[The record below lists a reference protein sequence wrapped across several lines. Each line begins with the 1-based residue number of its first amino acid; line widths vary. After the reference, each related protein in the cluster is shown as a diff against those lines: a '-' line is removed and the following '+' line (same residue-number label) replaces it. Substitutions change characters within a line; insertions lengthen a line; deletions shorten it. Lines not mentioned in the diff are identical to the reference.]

1 MHHVRISPRWKI
13 VKCRTIREDAHS
25 APSRAP
31 VTLLSSATAFLA
43 NDALMSGNDAQR
55 VYAHPGQ
62 HHSEISPRRLF
73 RPFCLVAR
81 KQDRKIGVAH
91 LVIFC
96 YLLSITAFCA
106 PTALHLIFIP
116 PTGQYALKN
125 FRLFSYFPNPV
136 ALLKSGKAASLS
148 RSILAL

>member
-1 MHHVRISPRWKI
+1 MWKI
-13 VKCRTIREDAHS
+13 VFYQRIRADAHPASTLALANMLPSAVAFLAHS
-25 APSRAP
+25 A
-31 VTLLSSATAFLA
+31 LW
-43 NDALMSGNDAQR
+43 SGNSTD
-55 VYAHPGQ
+55 YAHPHSLQ
-62 HHSEISPRRLF
+62 RNSEISPRRLF